1 MFSPL
6 ARGKAGWDGGLDFE
20 DGLDQTVRQ
29 KLLFSFRVSSFCFEV
44 SIQSMPKSACTV
56 KLFWFCL
63 A

>member
-29 KLLFSFRVSSFCFEV
+29 KLLFSFPVSFRFEMI
-44 SIQSMPKSACTV
+44 IQSMPKSACTM